1 MRLYC
6 MEKKEKINGTKWK
19 NITNLNLRKC
29 QIQNNP
35 MKNQ

>member
-1 MRLYC
+1 

-19 NITNLNLRKC
+19 NITKQNSRKC